1 MVNPASAP
9 DETCTL
15 SNPIDLE
22 EDLDSRR
29 RCAIA
34 LETAAELLINV
45 LHWESGHYINLPL
58 DDI

>member
-45 LHWESGHYINLPL
+45 PSLGIRSLYQPAFG
-58 DDI
+58 